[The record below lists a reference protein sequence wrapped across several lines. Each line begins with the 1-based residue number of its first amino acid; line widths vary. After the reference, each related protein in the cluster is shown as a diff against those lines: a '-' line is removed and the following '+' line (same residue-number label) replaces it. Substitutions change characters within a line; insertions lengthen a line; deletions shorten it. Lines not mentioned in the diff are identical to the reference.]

1 MSNEEKIHRMLQES
15 AYDAVSLLVSVM
27 NDEKSDRKLRVD
39 IAKELLSRAY
49 GRGAV
54 IASEEDDTVRFI
66 LEGDLERYAR

>member
-27 NDEKSDRKLRVD
+27 NDEESDRKLRVD

-54 IASEEDDTVRFI
+54 IASEDDTVRFI